1 MLATSIFKTPEAQSS
16 AEAKVLPTQPTGR
29 EREVFHH
36 ERPHLSKVVMGLL
49 DARLSGV
56 DFFDTEVG
64 QELLRSYLFHRH
76 GHRETANKDEAGAS

>member
-1 MLATSIFKTPEAQSS
+1 MLATSISKTPEAQSS
-16 AEAKVLPTQPTGR
+16 AEAKVLPAQPTGR
-29 EREVFHH
+29 DREVVHH

-64 QELLRSYLFHRH
+64 QELLRLYLFHRH
-76 GHRETANKDEAGAS
+76 GPRDTAKKDDAGAS